1 MQPTGPT
8 QCVRLTWSAA
18 TAVQAMM
25 LAAGQPG
32 LAIRIQAEPGGCSG
46 LHYQISLDERQRP
59 GDLIQRCLGI
69 DLLIDAP
76 SAPLLQG
83 AVLNH
88 SAGGFNIDNP
98 NAGGSCACG
107 ATFAAGTS

>member
-8 QCVRLTWSAA
+8 QCVTLTWSAA

-25 LAAGQPG
+25 LAAGRPG
-32 LAIRIQAEPGGCSG
+32 LAVRIQAEPGGRSG
-46 LHYQISLDERQRP
+46 LRYQVSLDERQRS

-69 DLLIDAP
+69 DVLIDAT
-76 SAPLLQG
+76 SAPLLEG

-88 SAGGFNIDNP
+88 SVGGFNIDNHH
-98 NAGGSCACG
+98 ARG
-107 ATFAAGTS
+107 